1 MVEKDYAL
9 ELELLELAQAA
20 GRTDGDGPDD
30 VADVVEV
37 ADDGE

>member
-1 MVEKDYAL
+1 MDEEKKTAEDEATMLRRAVE
-9 ELELLELAQAA
+9 A

-30 VADVVEV
+30 VEV